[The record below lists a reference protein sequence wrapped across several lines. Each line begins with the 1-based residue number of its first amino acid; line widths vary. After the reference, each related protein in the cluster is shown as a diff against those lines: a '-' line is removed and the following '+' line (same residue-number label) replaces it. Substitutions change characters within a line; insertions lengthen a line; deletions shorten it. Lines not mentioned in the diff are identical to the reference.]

1 MTTILLVVPDLFF
14 STRIEE
20 AGKRLG
26 YNVVAPSSS
35 ESLESAITRTGAV
48 LVVISLEA
56 PKALEAIASAKKG
69 NARALAFGSHR
80 NVEMIVAAH
89 EAGADQVVARSLM
102 AEDLPDLLQ
111 KWAG

>member
-1 MTTILLVVPDLFF
+1 MKTILLVVPDLFF

-26 YNVVAPSSS
+26 YNVVAPVSG
-35 ESLESAITRTGAV
+35 ETPGSAITRTGAV
-48 LVVISLEA
+48 LVVISLDA
-56 PKALEAIASAKKG
+56 PNALEAIASTKKS

-80 NVEMIVAAH
+80 NVELFAAAR

-102 AEDLPDLLQ
+102 AGDLPGLLK
-111 KWAG
+111 KWVS